1 MDIVSKM
8 NGSQLQATE
17 FNQIPD
23 ECENLIASGGL
34 IPSDAVLTQ
43 MADAVAQISADG
55 RFFATSGSAD
65 AIILSQ
71 QGQRKAIKSL
81 TNGVNGM
88 FRAIHDNT
96 GAVTVNLCNLGAK
109 SVFKDSS
116 ALIAGDIKSGNYY
129 NFIYDATND
138 RFEIAEYLNK
148 SVSTEVKD
156 FGYKQND
163 FIQAYNKT
171 SLVIKAGTEIKLNVS
186 GEEEARVFNT
196 NEDTTFVLSEIL
208 DTGSVQAGKDYC
220 IYLVAGIGKSV
231 DVKAS
236 LNTTFPQGYTADNS
250 RKIGGCHTLCVS
262 VTSSN
267 APVLVDNNIWSAHP
281 AIGFSA
287 GDIIPNSVWCLA
299 HRPISDPSGMVYV
312 DKINMWVDIYLQS
325 GTGTGTAS
333 VYGAT
338 VTSTRTQ
345 IQHQWDMQL
354 VNKKLATDNDFM
366 MFAEGSNQKTAIAGA
381 KEPNPKIAGGHLD
394 TAGKRMI
401 SGYFIEECCGYLWQ
415 WLDEIAPV
423 GGSGFA
429 SYRDEGT
436 RGQSYGMPYCLGAG
450 GDWGYSS
457 SCGSRSRSA
466 NGTRSVAGAD
476 VGARGVSRPLILD
489 R

>member
-23 ECENLIASGGL
+23 ELENVIASGSL
-34 IPSDAVLTQ
+34 IPDDKVLTQ
-43 MADAVAQISADG
+43 MADAIAQITADG
-55 RFFATSGSAD
+55 RCFLASGSGD

-71 QGQRKAIKSL
+71 QNPRKPVKALINGINGIFKA
-81 TNGVNGM
+81 TN
-88 FRAIHDNT
+88 DNT
-96 GAVTVNLCNLGAK
+96 STVTINLCNLGAK
-109 SVFKDSS
+109 SVFKDSAS
-116 ALIAGDIKSGNYY
+116 LIAGDIKAGYY
-129 NFIYDATND
+129 YHFIYDALND
-138 RFEIAEYLNK
+138 RFEIADYINK
-148 SVSTEVKD
+148 SVASDVKD
-156 FGYKQND
+156 FGYAQND
-163 FIQAYNKT
+163 FIQAYNKST
-171 SLVIKAGTEIKLNVS
+171 IVIKKDTEITLNVT
-186 GEEEARVFNT
+186 GEEEARKFKI
-196 NEDTTFVLSEIL
+196 NEDTTYVLSEIL
-208 DTGSVQAGKDYC
+208 DTGSVAGGKNYY
-220 IYLVAGIGKSV
+220 IYLVAGTGKSV
-231 DVKAS
+231 SVKAS
-236 LNTTFPQGYTADNS
+236 LNSTYPDGYSSDNS
-250 RKIGGCHTLCVS
+250 RKIGGLHTLCVS

-267 APVLVDNNIWSAHP
+267 APVLVDNNIWTSHP
-281 AIGFSA
+281 AIGFNA

-338 VTSTRTQ
+338 VTSRRTQ

-423 GGSGFA
+423 GGSRFD
-429 SYRDEGT
+429 SYGDEGT
-436 RGQSYGMPYCLGAG
+436 RGQSYGMPYCLKAG
-450 GDWGYSS
+450 GAWDNSS
-457 SCGSRSRSA
+457 SCGSRSRFA
-466 NGTRSVAGAD
+466 NNTRSAATALS
-476 VGARGVSRPLILD
+476 GARGVSRPLILD